1 MKIHDPG
8 GTIFNLALSKNLKLI
23 YIQNLDT

>member
-8 GTIFNLALSKNLKLI
+8 GTILPLALSKNLELI
-23 YIQNLDT
+23 YIQNLNT